1 MPQTENQLLYSPQ
14 QKVFVAGKTAQ
25 IPESLH
31 IPPDALRVV
40 LSSFSGPLDLLLYL
54 IRQKNI
60 NILDISIAQITEQY
74 MSYVELI
81 ISLNLDLAGDYLL
94 MAAVLGEI
102 KSKMM
107 LPQKPSDEQ
116 DEIDPREELIRKLL
130 EYERFKQAAQ
140 ELDQMP
146 RINRDN
152 FIASAFFERDL
163 TQNQEHI
170 NLEQLTAAFAEV
182 QLRARLFN
190 EHNIKTEPL
199 SVKDRMLKILNNLQK
214 QGSCKFSH
222 LFVPA
227 EGVKGVV
234 VTFVA
239 ILELIR
245 ERLVDVV
252 QGSHFSEIYLEA
264 KDG

>member
-1 MPQTENQLLYSPQ
+1 MPQTENQLLYSPK
-14 QKVFVAGKTAQ
+14 QKVFVAGKTRK
-25 IPESLH
+25 IPENLH

-40 LSSFSGPLDLLLYL
+40 LTSFSGPLDLLLYL

-74 MSYVELI
+74 MNYVELI

-107 LPQKPSDEQ
+107 LPKKPSDEQ

-140 ELDQMP
+140 ELDQIP

-152 FIASAFFERDL
+152 FIASAFFEQDL
-163 TQNQEHI
+163 AQNQELI
-170 NLEQLTAAFAEV
+170 NLKQLTAALAEV
-182 QLRARLFN
+182 QLRAKLFHQ
-190 EHNIKTEPL
+190 HNIKTEPL
-199 SVKDRMLKILNNLQK
+199 SVKDRMVKILTNLQTE
-214 QGSCKFSH
+214 GSCKFSR

-245 ERLVDVV
+245 EHLVDVV

-264 KDG
+264 KAS